1 MTAVNHLLPILLLA
15 ACCIVGLLLIPFS
28 LPGLWLMD
36 LGVIGFGW
44 LTGFQSVGVGTIALV
59 AGLALVAEA
68 VEWWLGFRFTE
79 KYGGSTRAGWGA
91 FLGGIVGA
99 MMGVPVPVLGS
110 VIGAFIGAFVGA
122 ALFEYTRTRHSGVA
136 ARVGWG
142 AVLGRAAAVGVK
154 MGFGFVILVVALIAV
169 IRL

>member
-1 MTAVNHLLPILLLA
+1 MSSTLAILLLA
-15 ACCIVGLLLIPFS
+15 LCCVAGLLLIPFS
-28 LPGLWLMD
+28 LPGLWVMD

-44 LTGFQSVGVGTIALV
+44 ATGFRSVGVGTIALV
-59 AGLALVAEA
+59 AGLALVAEII
-68 VEWWLGFRFTE
+68 EWWLGFRMTE
-79 KYGGSTRAGWGA
+79 RYGGSTRAGWGA
-91 FLGGIVGA
+91 FFGGIVGG

-122 ALFEYTRTRHSGVA
+122 ALFEYTRTRSADVA

-154 MGFGFVILVVALIAV
+154 MGFGFIILIVALIAV
-169 IRL
+169 VRL

>member
-1 MTAVNHLLPILLLA
+1 MDNLLPILLLA
-15 ACCIVGLLLIPFS
+15 VCCVAGLLLVPFS

-36 LGVIGFGW
+36 LGLVGFGW
-44 LTGFQSVGVGTIALV
+44 LTGFRSVGVATIALV
-59 AGLALVAEA
+59 AGLALLAEII
-68 VEWWLGFRFTE
+68 EWWLGFRFTE

-99 MMGVPVPVLGS
+99 MMGVPVPLLGS

-122 ALFEYTRTRHSGVA
+122 AVFEYTRTRSSDVA
-136 ARVGWG
+136 ARAGWG

-154 MGFGFVILVVALIAV
+154 MGFGFIILIVALIAV

>member
-1 MTAVNHLLPILLLA
+1 VLHRGLIL
-15 ACCIVGLLLIPFS
+15 VPFS

-36 LGVIGFGW
+36 LGIIGFGW
-44 LTGFQSVGVGTIALV
+44 LTDFRSVGVGTIALV
-59 AGLALVAEA
+59 ADCPVAELI
-68 VEWWLGFRFTE
+68 EWWLGFRYTE

-91 FLGGIVGA
+91 FLGGLVGA

-110 VIGAFIGAFVGA
+110 VIGAFIGAFAGA
-122 ALFEYTRTRHSGVA
+122 ALFEYTRTRDSGTA

-142 AVLGRAAAVGVK
+142 AVLGRAAAVGIK
-154 MGFGFVILVVALIAV
+154 MGFGFVILIVALIAV

>member
-1 MTAVNHLLPILLLA
+1 VDNLLPILLLA
-15 ACCIVGLLLIPFS
+15 ACCVAGLLLVPFS

-36 LGVIGFGW
+36 LGIVGFGW
-44 LTGFQSVGVGTIALV
+44 LTGFRSVGVATIALV
-59 AGLALVAEA
+59 AGLALLAEII
-68 VEWWLGFRFTE
+68 EWWLGFRFTE
-79 KYGGSTRAGWGA
+79 KYGGSRRAGWGA

-99 MMGVPVPVLGS
+99 MMGVPVPLLGS

-122 ALFEYTRTRHSGVA
+122 ALFEYTRTRNSGAA

-154 MGFGFVILVVALIAV
+154 MGFGFIILIVALIAV

>member
-1 MTAVNHLLPILLLA
+1 MDHWLPIILLGL
-15 ACCIVGLLLIPFS
+15 CCVVGLILIPFS
-28 LPGLWLMD
+28 LPGLWVMD
-36 LGVIGFGW
+36 LGVIAFGW
-44 LTGFQSVGVGTIALV
+44 LTGFRSVGVGTIALV
-59 AGLALVAEA
+59 AGLALVAE
-68 VEWWLGFRFTE
+68 VLEWWLGFRFTE

-110 VIGAFIGAFVGA
+110 VFGAFIGAFVGA
-122 ALFEYTRTRHSGVA
+122 ALFEYTRTRSSGVA
-136 ARVGWG
+136 ARAGWG